1 MTKTA
6 EHVVYSVAIEQSE
19 VAIYPDHTRFHD
31 FAWRL
36 LRVLYLSVRNRT
48 GGGPTLA
55 HADLAEAE
63 LAELLR
69 QIGIDLSALPAI
81 SDSEQL
87 APVLGT
93 TAAALAQ
100 DRYRGGGIPFVKVG
114 RRVRYLR
121 ADVCRY
127 LIEHRVTESHGY

>member
-1 MTKTA
+1 
-6 EHVVYSVAIEQSE
+6 
-19 VAIYPDHTRFHD
+19 
-31 FAWRL
+31 
-36 LRVLYLSVRNRT
+36 
-48 GGGPTLA
+48 LA

-87 APVLGT
+87 APVLRMT
-93 TAAALAQ
+93 PAALAQ
-100 DRYRGGGIPFVKVG
+100 DRYRGGGIPYVKVG

-127 LIEHRVTESHGY
+127 LMEHRTSGGGGCL